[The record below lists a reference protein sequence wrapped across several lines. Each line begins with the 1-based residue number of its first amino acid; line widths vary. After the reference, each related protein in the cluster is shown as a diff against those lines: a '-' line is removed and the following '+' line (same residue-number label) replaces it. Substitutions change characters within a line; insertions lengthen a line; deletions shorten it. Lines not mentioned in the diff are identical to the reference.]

1 MRKRINQVKAKK
13 SFIKHSGRVAG
24 ANLPSVR
31 LKYRGG
37 IRL

>member
-1 MRKRINQVKAKK
+1 MRKKINQARAKK
-13 SFIKHSGRVAG
+13 SFVKNSSRVAG

>member
-1 MRKRINQVKAKK
+1 MRKKVNIRKTQKK
-13 SFIKHSGRVAG
+13 FIKNSNRVAG
-24 ANLPSVR
+24 ANLPNVR

>member
-1 MRKRINQVKAKK
+1 MRKRVNQKKAKR
-13 SFIKHSGRVAG
+13 SFIKNSGRVAG

>member
-1 MRKRINQVKAKK
+1 MRKKINQSKAKK
-13 SFIKHSGRVAG
+13 NFIRNSSRVAG
-24 ANLPSVR
+24 ANLPNVR

>member
-1 MRKRINQVKAKK
+1 MRKKINQVKAKK
-13 SFIKHSGRVAG
+13 SFIKNSSRVAG
-24 ANLPSVR
+24 ANLPKVR

>member
-1 MRKRINQVKAKK
+1 MRKKINQARAKK
-13 SFIKHSGRVAG
+13 SFIKNSGRVAG
-24 ANLPSVR
+24 ANLPNVR

>member
-1 MRKRINQVKAKK
+1 MRKRINQARAKK
-13 SFIKHSGRVAG
+13 VFVKNSSRVAG
-24 ANLPSVR
+24 ANLPKIR

>member
-1 MRKRINQVKAKK
+1 MRKRINQRRAKR
-13 SFIKHSGRVAG
+13 SFISHSSRVAG